1 MAGLVPVKIGL
12 IGAADCSERGWDL
25 AVRVGALV
33 AERKAVLICGGLGGV
48 MEAGAKGAFEAGGL
62 TIGFLPGTSDRDA
75 NPYIVIPLSTG
86 MMQARNLLIVRAS
99 DALIAVEGGYGTLS
113 EIGLALNQGKTV
125 VGLDTWQH
133 IPGVHHAEDPE
144 DAVTKAFNS
153 LETSDGKSG

>member
-1 MAGLVPVKIGL
+1 MARLVPVKIGL

-33 AERKAVLICGGLGGV
+33 AERKAVLVCGGLGGV
-48 MEAGAKGAFEAGGL
+48 MKAGAKGAFEAGGL

-75 NPYIVIPLSTG
+75 NPYIVIPISTG

-133 IPGVHHAEDPE
+133 IPGIHHAGDPE

-153 LETSDGKSG
+153 LETS